1 MPVGESLQEEEDW
14 KTKTKTKTT
23 TTTAMKNG
31 VAERGT

>member
-14 KTKTKTKTT
+14 KMKTKTT
-23 TTTAMKNG
+23 TTTAMKNR